1 MPAPF
6 GAVTVRR
13 ADLEALVGPGLRRAV
28 DVLADVVARA
38 GLRPDQLAGVFLVG
52 GCTRMPLLSALVTQ
66 RLGVTPVAL
75 ANPETATALGALVL
89 GGGGS
94 SGSGV
99 APGRGRGSRTGVLA
113 AVGALVVVALVAVG
127 AVVLTRGADAPTP
140 VAQGST
146 TTALPSSDGVGPGA
160 SSAETTAD
168 TPPSVPP
175 PPPVVAGWQTVAAPD
190 RSAAFDVPPGWEV
203 ASQGTIGGSESRAG
217 TVLGKGYTS
226 FGSDFCDKFGSK
238 AVTALTGSQI
248 GDLGAGAREV
258 AQRWASVAFADET
271 TGAVPAL
278 TTGIPETVRTTAGD
292 KEGSL
297 VEVGA
302 PLPMALPCSPSAGSI
317 YGYATASS
325 DGGSFVLVVFV
336 AHGVPDEVSLDTV
349 RQIASSV
356 RGLND

>member
-99 APGRGRGSRTGVLA
+99 GRGRGSRTGVLA

-146 TTALPSSDGVGPGA
+146 TTALPSSDVVGPGA

-168 TPPSVPP
+168 TPPSVP

-203 ASQGTIGGSESRAG
+203 ASQGTIGGSESPAG

-248 GDLGAGAREV
+248 SDLGAGAREV

-336 AHGVPDEVSLDTV
+336 ARGVPDEVSLDTV